1 MRSGG
6 SEVDRE
12 SKPVKKKR
20 SVDRAGAEPKFVKLK
35 IVERAKREL
44 VWRPVGARAA

>member
-12 SKPVKKKR
+12 SEPAKSKR
-20 SVDRAGAEPKFVKLK
+20 SVDRAEAEPKFAKVK
-35 IVERAKREL
+35 IVERSKREL